1 MSEIHKLYK
10 KDLTTKL
17 IKYNGIILVAS
28 LIINV
33 VINLVLKKLETIT
46 LPEDHSK
53 VNFLKYSKA
62 LSNITIFIFFPI
74 ISFFQFFNKEKY
86 YFSIAVA
93 INLMI
98 DIPILITSGILR
110 SYYVYKGD
118 FLIFILAFEILIRSF
133 LSLGIYQKYKITM
146 IFTII
151 IALYNIVLLYFVHK
165 KIPSSVLDYI
175 ITKLVF
181 LFFLN
186 FFSYTLEKSR
196 LSELTYNYKLKEEK
210 KYYFNIL
217 ESMNTGLFFI
227 KNSNI
232 YYNQVIKD
240 IYTEHKR
247 NNDYKNTANTER
259 SLDKSNESLSTETIL
274 KNLNGN
280 NQLIFKI
287 M

>member
-1 MSEIHKLYK
+1 MSSRAVSNMGLR
-10 KDLTTKL
+10 
-17 IKYNGIILVAS
+17 
-28 LIINV
+28 
-33 VINLVLKKLETIT
+33 T
-46 LPEDHSK
+46 LPCS
-53 VNFLKYSKA
+53 
-62 LSNITIFIFFPI
+62 
-74 ISFFQFFNKEKY
+74 
-86 YFSIAVA
+86 
-93 INLMI
+93 
-98 DIPILITSGILR
+98 
-110 SYYVYKGD
+110 
-118 FLIFILAFEILIRSF
+118 
-133 LSLGIYQKYKITM
+133 
-146 IFTII
+146 
-151 IALYNIVLLYFVHK
+151 
-165 KIPSSVLDYI
+165 SSVLICDSI
-175 ITKLVF
+175 WVS
-181 LFFLN
+181 FFLN